1 MLATDFSPFRFLTCG
16 LPERERLATWRE
28 EFGRMLL
35 HVDIEPL
42 ALPFYVEAEPRALP
56 GVRVI
61 KSNSSAMH
69 FQRTRALV
77 SDADDSIG
85 IIVSKDCTASQ
96 RGRAVTLNAGDSVAI
111 LSQEPAD
118 VTFAEGPRLTMFVA
132 RSALAERA
140 NNVDDLTFQ
149 LIPRGSEA
157 LRLLLRYLKLFETS
171 PRLRDAVAGHVHD
184 LMALALTQHAHL
196 GESNL
201 GAVAT
206 ARLNEALDHIAAH
219 FLDPALSLTKVAE
232 NMRISP
238 RYVQRLLEMSG
249 TSFTERVTEL
259 RLQRAYTLVTESR
272 ASKSRI
278 SDLALQAG
286 FSDISHF
293 NRLFRSRF
301 GDTPRGVRAPKGSTH
316 AGPIKDPDHQ
326 A

>member
-1 MLATDFSPFRFLTCG
+1 
-16 LPERERLATWRE
+16 
-28 EFGRMLL
+28 MLL
-35 HVDIEPL
+35 HVDIEPV
-42 ALPFYVEAEPRALP
+42 ALPFHVEAELRALP

-140 NNVDDLTFQ
+140 NNVDDLTFR

-157 LRLLLRYLKLFETS
+157 LRLLLHYLKLFETS
-171 PRLRDAVAGHVHD
+171 PKLRDAVAGHVHD
-184 LMALALTQHAHL
+184 LMALALTQHAQL

-201 GAVAT
+201 GAIAT
-206 ARLNEALDHIAAH
+206 ARLNEALDHVAAH

-232 NMRISP
+232 NRRISP
-238 RYVQRLLEMSG
+238 RYVQRLLE
-249 TSFTERVTEL
+249 
-259 RLQRAYTLVTESR
+259 Y
-272 ASKSRI
+272 
-278 SDLALQAG
+278 
-286 FSDISHF
+286 
-293 NRLFRSRF
+293 
-301 GDTPRGVRAPKGSTH
+301 
-316 AGPIKDPDHQ
+316 PDRPLPSE
-326 A
+326 